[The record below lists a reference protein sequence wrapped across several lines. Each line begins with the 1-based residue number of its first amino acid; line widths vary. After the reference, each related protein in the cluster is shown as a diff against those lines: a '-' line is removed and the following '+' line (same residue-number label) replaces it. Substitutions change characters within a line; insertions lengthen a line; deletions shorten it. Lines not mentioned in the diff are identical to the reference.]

1 MIALMR
7 RRSFLAAP
15 LAAYPVA
22 AYPLAAAEPE
32 ARIYAFGDG
41 IRHTPAE
48 YAKLLTTLTNS
59 GNLEPDDFSRGG
71 VVEQLEARVAALLG
85 KEAAVWLPTGTLAN
99 HLAVRLLAGNRR
111 RVLVQSE
118 SHLFNDCGDCAQTLS
133 GLHLVPL
140 APGRATFTMED
151 VDRAAY
157 DAAMGRVETPIGAMQ
172 IETPVR
178 RRQGERFD
186 FEVMKKAAAWARA
199 HNVGLHLDGA
209 RLFLESA
216 YAARPVKEYAAL
228 FDTVYISMYKYFNAA
243 SGAVLAG
250 PKAQLEGLYHTRRMF
265 GGGLPHVWP
274 FAAVALH
281 YFNGFEDRFRSA
293 MESAEHVIGVL
304 QKDSNFG
311 IERIANGTNIF
322 RLRVFGVNAPV
333 YQNRLDIAGISTSN
347 PVGDWFNIQV
357 NETWTRLPASDI
369 AARFRQALT

>member
-1 MIALMR
+1 MIAFMQ

-15 LAAYPVA
+15 LMA

-32 ARIYAFGDG
+32 PRVYAFGDG
-41 IRHTPAE
+41 IPHTPAE
-48 YAKLLTTLTNS
+48 YAKMLTTLTNS
-59 GNLEPDDFSRGG
+59 GNLAVDDYSRGG
-71 VVEQLEARVAALLG
+71 VVEQLETRMAAMLG
-85 KEAAVWLPTGTLAN
+85 KEAAVWVPTGTLAN

-111 RVLVQSE
+111 RVLVQAE

-140 APGRATFTMED
+140 APGRGTFTMED

-157 DAAMGRVETPIGAMQ
+157 DAATGRVETPIGAMQ

-186 FEVMKKAAAWARA
+186 FEVMKKAAAWGRA

-228 FDTVYISMYKYFNAA
+228 FDTVYISMYKYFNAG

-250 PKAQLEGLYHTRRMF
+250 PKAQLASLYHTRRMF

-281 YFNGFEDRFRSA
+281 YLNGFEARFRSA
-293 MESAEHVIGVL
+293 MEAAEQVIGVL

-333 YQNRLDIAGISTSN
+333 YQNRLDIAGISTNN
-347 PVGDWFNIQV
+347 PAGDWFNMQV
-357 NETWTRLPASDI
+357 NETWTRLPAADI